1 MTSEVKEVLLRMSY
15 YYRILHPIK
24 RGRNNRKKHICV
36 VIAILLIAAGVS
48 VLAEN
53 PGKNHM
59 FAAISPKLASPG
71 ASSAKSTPSA
81 AKNESA
87 PLAARQSS
95 AASSKIDM
103 ATAPAQVSLE
113 KADLPLRI
121 YVSISQ
127 QRVTVYDSDGLIVKQ
142 FVCSTG
148 TEGSETPVGTFRILM
163 KGKSFYSKSVGEG
176 GYYWTQFKGDYLF
189 HSIPFDQNYKLKPEE
204 AAKLGTPA
212 SHGCVRLSIE
222 DAKWIYDHISRGT
235 VVTIK

>member
-1 MTSEVKEVLLRMSY
+1 MTTEVKEVLSRMNY

-24 RGRNNRKKHICV
+24 RRCNSRKKHIGV

-53 PGKNHM
+53 PGNNHI
-59 FAAISPKLASPG
+59 FAAVSPKFVSSGTSSAQN
-71 ASSAKSTPSA
+71 ASSA
-81 AKNESA
+81 AKDESA

-127 QRVTVYDSDGLIVKQ
+127 QRVTVYDSYGLIVKQ

-148 TEGSETPVGTFRILM
+148 TEGSETPVGTFRTST
-163 KGKSFYSKSVGEG
+163 KGKSFYSKSVSEG

-222 DAKWIYDHISRGT
+222 NAKWIYDHISRGT